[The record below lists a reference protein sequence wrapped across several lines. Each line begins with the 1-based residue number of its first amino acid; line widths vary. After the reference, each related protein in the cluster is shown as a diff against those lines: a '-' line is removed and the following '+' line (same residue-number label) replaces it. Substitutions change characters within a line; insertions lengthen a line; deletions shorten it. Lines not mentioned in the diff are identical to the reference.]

1 MTQPASPV
9 LWPLGV
15 NERLDAAIKLY
26 RTSFRRLAAAML
38 VVGVPVAV
46 IDGLLQWWRTSV
58 LVTAPMFIVRR
69 SDGTVTSIHWSAL
82 DPEIGALAITIV
94 LGFLLNAPT
103 RTIAY
108 GLFGDTYLGRQ
119 TSWRGAL
126 ATGLRRVPSQLWIVL
141 LIDGP
146 IVLGWGALGLLGI
159 VIARASPAAALV
171 VLPIGLAVLI
181 ADLWWAVVNRLAV
194 PSLMMQ
200 RTRGV
205 AALRR
210 SWALVRG
217 TWWSVF
223 GTVLLAWVLV
233 LIVTLVLNA
242 ILGVIVGAI
251 VPSSHP
257 GLHAFALGSIEGLGA
272 VLVFSP
278 FTCAIATVLTVDMR
292 VRKEGLDLELLTDGH
307 AGGAGPGSYGFLP
320 QPKARWAPSPPGT
333 WRPPGAPPSG
343 SWPPSPQ

>member
-1 MTQPASPV
+1 
-9 LWPLGV
+9 
-15 NERLDAAIKLY
+15 
-26 RTSFRRLAAAML
+26 
-38 VVGVPVAV
+38 
-46 IDGLLQWWRTSV
+46 
-58 LVTAPMFIVRR
+58 
-69 SDGTVTSIHWSAL
+69 
-82 DPEIGALAITIV
+82 
-94 LGFLLNAPT
+94 
-103 RTIAY
+103 
-108 GLFGDTYLGRQ
+108 
-119 TSWRGAL
+119 
-126 ATGLRRVPSQLWIVL
+126 
-141 LIDGP
+141 
-146 IVLGWGALGLLGI
+146 
-159 VIARASPAAALV
+159 
-171 VLPIGLAVLI
+171 
-181 ADLWWAVVNRLAV
+181 
-194 PSLMMQ
+194 
-200 RTRGV
+200 GV

-210 SWALVRG
+210 AWALVRG

-333 WRPPGAPPSG
+333 WRPPGAAASARPLRASRDRRRPLDRDRREVG
-343 SWPPSPQ
+343 RAPDRPAARAPDQQRGALAARWLVLDRARGQRRA